1 MRKDTVCTVKGKVN
15 SNWVTSTDST
25 MDRFLYISIPAA
37 DILNSSL
44 MIEFFKS
51 KTFSFHFSDLTLL
64 LLFKE
69 VADRTPRKTARVKL
83 CVESGSCGLCL

>member
-15 SNWVTSTDST
+15 SNTDST
-25 MDRFLYISIPAA
+25 MDRFLYISVPAV

-44 MIEFFKS
+44 MTESFRS
-51 KTFSFHFSDLTLL
+51 KTFSFHFSDLTLQ

-69 VADRTPRKTARVKL
+69 VADRTP
-83 CVESGSCGLCL
+83 